1 METRKKSPM
10 HIIVV
15 VVVAVVSWDIAQT
28 GRMDG
33 WPKLKLSLAR
43 QAPPPTGTVPAG
55 MRV

>member
-1 METRKKSPM
+1 METRKKSPI